1 MRTRKV
7 KPDGSLMG
15 LNNVRRCN
23 GIVNAIRAFEPFHPK
38 KQGIIFCLRNRVGIL
53 P

>member
-23 GIVNAIRAFEPFHPK
+23 GIVNAIRAFEPFHPENK
-38 KQGIIFCLRNRVGIL
+38 ELFFV
-53 P
+53 